1 MALMTKDDRLVVAL
15 GTDALNYRELFK
27 AAVTALYEERQARL
41 TLEARYERLLE
52 DFRRVRNGRGG
63 NP

>member
-1 MALMTKDDRLVVAL
+1 VAL
-15 GTDALNYRELFK
+15 GGDALNYRELFH